1 MINSNSSV
9 LLVEY
14 DGGNAS
20 LCLNGESKSFLIY
33 DLMRNF
39 EWNGYDWNS
48 LALVFLEEKL
58 PDLKDV
64 VNFDSQAGLFYA
76 YY

>member
-9 LLVEY
+9 LLVGY

-20 LCLNGESKSFLIY
+20 LCFESKSFLIY
-33 DLMRNF
+33 DLVRNF

-64 VNFDSQAGLFYA
+64 VNFDSQAGLFCA
-76 YY
+76 Y